1 MIHVHQKIKQRAQAT
16 TELALLLPILFFLL
30 VMCVKIFQINAEKTQ
45 ERGLDHAHKL
55 EQFDAGN
62 GLIYDGFSGD
72 FLDAGQ
78 FNDLV
83 PLGDAFNVG
92 DMATQLVA
100 QYGADFL
107 LNELFSNLSFF
118 GTGQILPAMTQ
129 AYVTSAV
136 SSYVSSGFTEVDWE
150 GAAWDSAVAGLS
162 SQQASEVFQGEN
174 GNGGR
179 ELFGSGFQQAS
190 IGFAGSQGDGNAA
203 AMGFVNGV
211 FGSDTF
217 GDWSSSEEI
226 GNAGQMLIGAG
237 RGAVTSATS
246 GLLYGD
252 FEWSNVAQSMGMG
265 AIRTQA
271 FADVVTGGTYD
282 GNAMQSTMFGA
293 VNGGLSAAIS
303 GGDFE
308 SSVYAAM
315 DGAFYSG
322 QIQGNFGDSRMARL
336 GASFGYQAG
345 KGLLKGDSI
354 EAVGQG
360 ALAGTLAYAQ
370 SQAAGQVGQA
380 FNDVTSTDQAEKV
393 AGTISEEAIA
403 SSMDQLNEMLV
414 QFGYSTNSG
423 IFQGPYL

>member
-1 MIHVHQKIKQRAQAT
+1 
-16 TELALLLPILFFLL
+16 
-30 VMCVKIFQINAEKTQ
+30 
-45 ERGLDHAHKL
+45 
-55 EQFDAGN
+55 
-62 GLIYDGFSGD
+62 
-72 FLDAGQ
+72 
-78 FNDLV
+78 
-83 PLGDAFNVG
+83 
-92 DMATQLVA
+92 
-100 QYGADFL
+100 
-107 LNELFSNLSFF
+107 
-118 GTGQILPAMTQ
+118 
-129 AYVTSAV
+129 
-136 SSYVSSGFTEVDWE
+136 
-150 GAAWDSAVAGLS
+150 
-162 SQQASEVFQGEN
+162 
-174 GNGGR
+174 
-179 ELFGSGFQQAS
+179 
-190 IGFAGSQGDGNAA
+190 
-203 AMGFVNGV
+203 
-211 FGSDTF
+211 
-217 GDWSSSEEI
+217 
-226 GNAGQMLIGAG
+226 
-237 RGAVTSATS
+237 
-246 GLLYGD
+246 
-252 FEWSNVAQSMGMG
+252 MGMG